1 MITTTRSRG
10 PEAPTRENA
19 FTLVELM
26 CSVALSAIILAAVL
40 TSFLFLARSGANI
53 SNYNEMETQAR
64 RSLEVFAQD
73 TRQAS
78 SITWVSGNQVSL
90 VVNSV
95 AIVYTYTASNFT
107 RFDSSQ
113 PTVAGRNPQVLV
125 SGISAPVA
133 RTSDADTACTPFFR
147 AYDIT
152 GAQIK
157 ALEYASPSAATLLA
171 AGKSTK
177 QLQISMAAQRTSQ
190 TVTTAT
196 NLVLSARFILR
207 NKRITA

>member
-10 PEAPTRENA
+10 PKHAPLTGA

-26 CSVALSAIILAAVL
+26 CSVALSATILAAVL
-40 TSFLFLARSGANI
+40 TSFLFLGRSGANI
-53 SNYNEMETQAR
+53 SNYNAMETQAR

-90 VVNSV
+90 IVNSV
-95 AIVYTYTASNFT
+95 AIVYTYNASTFT

-113 PTVAGRNPQVLV
+113 PTVAGRNPLVLV
-125 SGISAPVA
+125 SGITAPVA
-133 RTSDADTACTPFFR
+133 RTSDADTKCTPFFR

-157 ALEYASPSAATLLA
+157 ALEYANPSAATLLA
-171 AGKSTK
+171 ASKSTK
-177 QLQISMAAQRTSQ
+177 QLQISMEAQRTSQ